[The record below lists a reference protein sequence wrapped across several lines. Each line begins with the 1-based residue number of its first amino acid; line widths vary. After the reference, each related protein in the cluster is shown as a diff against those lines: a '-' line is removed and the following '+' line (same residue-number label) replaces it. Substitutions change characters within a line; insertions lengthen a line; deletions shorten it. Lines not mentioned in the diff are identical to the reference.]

1 MGGNGLGVA
10 RAVGYHYGNHRA
22 FGGICG
28 AGDGGGVVVGVVG
41 RVNRDFRHGGVYA
54 AFIGGFAFVA
64 GRVFY
69 ACINSIFT
77 FGKLFGHFHA
87 VSAVFFHL
95 GGNGLGV
102 ARAVSHHHG
111 NHRAFGRICG
121 TGDGRGVVVGVLG
134 NVNRD
139 FRGSCIHHTRVA
151 GLSFVTQLVR
161 HFCRGCVFAIRQRV
175 GHFNLIAAICLH
187 GSGYHLGAAVYIGD
201 GYGDRLA
208 GFHIGGGAGDQRGV
222 VVG

>member
-1 MGGNGLGVA
+1 MAVA
-10 RAVGYHYGNHRA
+10 AVLNLNYRRAR
-22 FGGICG
+22 
-28 AGDGGGVVVGVVG
+28 
-41 RVNRDFRHGGVYA
+41 RGGVYA
-54 AFIGGFAFVA
+54 AFVGGFAFVA
-64 GRVFY
+64 GGVFY
-69 ACINSIFT
+69 ACVNSVFT
-77 FGKLFGHFHA
+77 LRQFFGHFHA

-102 ARAVSHHHG
+102 ALAIGHHYG

-121 TGDGRGVVVGVLG
+121 AGDGRGVVVGVLG